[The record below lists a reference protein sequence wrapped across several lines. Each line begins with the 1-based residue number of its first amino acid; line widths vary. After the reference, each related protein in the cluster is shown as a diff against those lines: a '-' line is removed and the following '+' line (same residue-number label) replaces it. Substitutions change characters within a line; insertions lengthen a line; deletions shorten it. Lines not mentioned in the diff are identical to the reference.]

1 MTSCGW
7 TYHLSV
13 INNAQIRRTHSIKV
27 LVIIVWHENYFSIPL
42 SSSKKFADVLFTF
55 TAWVQTNYCDKIFK
69 RTGFRTQRCWSW
81 VLKQKLFNTS
91 TCILCWE
98 FSLWLLIARSE
109 ENNGLIII
117 NLVLLTPLRSYIFNS
132 LFQFAGKVL
141 IASFKAI
148 AIFADQVCQVT
159 VLFVNVANCF
169 VDSILTNILPWEL
182 ILIASGSCERNSVM
196 HVINILLCPLSEIF
210 NEAIKIVAFWH
221 FNSTVFVVIYS

>member
-27 LVIIVWHENYFSIPL
+27 LVIIVRHENYFSIPL

-55 TAWVQTNYCDKIFK
+55 TTWVQTNYCDKIFK
-69 RTGFRTQRCWSW
+69 RTGFGTQRCWSW
-81 VLKQKLFNTS
+81 VLKQKFFDTS
-91 TCILCWE
+91 ACILCWE

-132 LFQFAGKVL
+132 LFQFARKVL
-141 IASFKAI
+141 IASFKTI
-148 AIFADQVCQVT
+148 AIFAD
-159 VLFVNVANCF
+159 
-169 VDSILTNILPWEL
+169 
-182 ILIASGSCERNSVM
+182 
-196 HVINILLCPLSEIF
+196 
-210 NEAIKIVAFWH
+210 
-221 FNSTVFVVIYS
+221 